1 MNTPSSADTVSAAS
15 VPTTRPSR
23 GAVVLRARGRLMALL
38 LAVVSALA
46 VLVPSGVAEAHR
58 YDESYL
64 YLDVGDASL
73 GGRVELPYGDLR
85 TVFGLDLTGDVD
97 DVYAELEANLAE
109 LQAYVDSHTSIGS
122 SGSVWS
128 LEFDGLELLEE
139 EGVGEDGRG
148 YAILP
153 YRVALGGLDV
163 PQVLE
168 VTFTPFLEE
177 IPNRTNITLVANDWK
192 RGVVEE
198 EANELLFHTLDAPS
212 GTIDLGE
219 PDQWLNFRRSIDLGV
234 DHIRTGPDHIFF
246 VMVLL
251 LPSVLVLL
259 AGAWRPVDRFSSSL
273 FRVVIVATMFTVAH
287 SITFTL
293 AGLDILPLPPSKLV
307 ETLIALSIAAA
318 ALHNIKPIFGH
329 REWLIAFG
337 FGLFHGMG
345 FAGLVQE
352 LDISRSTQLVSLLG
366 RNVGIEIG
374 QLVIIAITFPTL
386 FLLRRTR
393 YYLPLMYTA
402 SGLLAALS
410 LTWVYERISEN
421 EVGINGLVDRIIL
434 WPRSLWAM
442 VIITGVAAAVYLVE
456 RRRGALL
463 PTASAHAEAEAATT
477 DETADDD
484 PKPSD
489 PDAIL
494 V

>member
-1 MNTPSSADTVSAAS
+1 MNI
-15 VPTTRPSR
+15 RPSR
-23 GAVVLRARGRLMALL
+23 L
-38 LAVVSALA
+38 LAIALAIVSALA
-46 VLVPSGVAEAHR
+46 VLVPTGTANAHR

-73 GGRVELPYGDLR
+73 SGRVEMPYGDLR
-85 TVFGLDLTGDVD
+85 TVFGLELVGDED
-97 DVYAELEANLAE
+97 EIYAELEANLGE
-109 LQAYVDSHTSIGS
+109 LQEYAEATTAIGS
-122 SGSVWS
+122 AGSVWA
-128 LEFDGLELLEE
+128 LDFDGLELLDEQ
-139 EGVGEDGRG
+139 GVGEDGRG

-168 VTFTPFLEE
+168 VTFTPFLAE

-198 EANELLFHTLDAPS
+198 EANELLFHTIDSPS
-212 GTIDLGE
+212 GTIDLGD
-219 PDQWLNFRRSIDLGV
+219 PNQWQNFTRSIELGV

-251 LPSVLVLL
+251 LPSVLVLV
-259 AGAWRPVDRFSSSL
+259 ASAWRPVDRFSSSL

-318 ALHNIKPIFGH
+318 ALHNIRPIFGH
-329 REWLIAFG
+329 REWTIAFV

-352 LDISRSTQLVSLLG
+352 LDINRSTQLVSLLG

-374 QLVIIAITFPTL
+374 QVIIILITFPTL

-393 YYLPLMYTA
+393 YYLPLMYAA
-402 SGLLAALS
+402 SGLLATLS
-410 LTWVYERISEN
+410 LIWVYERVFET
-421 EVGINGLVDRIIL
+421 ELGVNGLVDRVIL

-442 VIITGVAAAVYLVE
+442 MLVTAVAAAIYAFE

-463 PTASAHAEAEAATT
+463 PTASAHAETDVPAA
-477 DETADDD
+477 DESDSA
-484 PKPSD
+484 D
-489 PDAIL
+489 PDPVL

>member
-1 MNTPSSADTVSAAS
+1 MR
-15 VPTTRPSR
+15 TRPP
-23 GAVVLRARGRLMALL
+23 AVSTSTPNVPSATARPVTIRRPGRRAALL

-46 VLVPSGVAEAHR
+46 VLIPAGAANAHR

-85 TVFGLDLTGDVD
+85 TVFGLDLSGDAD
-97 DVYAELEANLAE
+97 EIHAELEANLDQ
-109 LQAYVDSHTSIGS
+109 LQSYVDANTSIGS
-122 SGSVWS
+122 SGSVWA
-128 LEFDGLELLEE
+128 LEFDGLELLDE
-139 EGVGEDGRG
+139 EGVGENGRG

-163 PQVLE
+163 PQVLD

-177 IPNRTNITLVANDWK
+177 IPDRTNITLVGNDWK

-198 EANELLFHTLDAPS
+198 EANELLFHTLDSPS

-219 PDQWLNFRRSIDLGV
+219 PNQWLNFRRSIDLGV

-329 REWLIAFG
+329 REWLIAFV

-410 LTWVYERISEN
+410 LTWVYERISET
-421 EVGINGLVDRIIL
+421 EVGINGLVDRVIL
-434 WPRSLWAM
+434 WPRSLYAM
-442 VIITGVAAAVYLVE
+442 IVVTGVAAAVYLLE

-463 PTASAHAEAEAATT
+463 PTASAHADA
-477 DETADDD
+477 DVDDD
-484 PKPSD
+484 QPVDESEPTD
-489 PDAIL
+489 PDAML